1 MKKKIGLLFVVLS
14 LYSCGIDCEQS
25 AQSYRNNYNLEVV
38 LTERPTINVD
48 MKFVGRKINSDEIS
62 TKRIMG
68 RWFREYID
76 FMEVGDTIIKREGE
90 LILYIHKKD
99 TTMLFKWECEGK
111 VYE

>member
-1 MKKKIGLLFVVLS
+1 MKKKIILLLIIIF
-14 LYSCGIDCEQS
+14 LYSCGDCDKS
-25 AQSYRNNYNLEVV
+25 AQSYKKDNLEVI
-38 LTERPTINVD
+38 LTEEPFILGEMNFTGTTLDSDKTTTI
-48 MKFVGRKINSDEIS
+48 K
-62 TKRIMG
+62 IMG
-68 RWFREYID
+68 RWYRHYIE